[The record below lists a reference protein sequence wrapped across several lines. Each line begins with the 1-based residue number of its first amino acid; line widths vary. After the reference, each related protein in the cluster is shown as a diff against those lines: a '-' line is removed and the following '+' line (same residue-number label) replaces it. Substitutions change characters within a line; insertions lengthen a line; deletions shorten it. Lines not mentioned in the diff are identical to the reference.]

1 MTKDGDRPKSLAGA
15 GSGKPKLADVAR
27 VAGVSPATVSRV
39 LSSPDLVRAETR
51 RTVLDAVRALGYV
64 ADGAA
69 RALASGR
76 TRTIGSVVPTLSGAI
91 FARSTHAL
99 QMRLFEAGYHLL
111 VASHNY
117 DPQLETELT
126 RTLIERGVDALV
138 LVGLDH
144 APELLQIVENAG
156 VPLLLTWVLDRKS
169 RHPCIGFDNRRA
181 AARAAR
187 HLLDL
192 GHTRF
197 SVISGQTHHNDRAR
211 DRIQGVREE
220 LQAAGIVLDE
230 GCVVEEAFTLDGGR
244 EGLRR
249 ILGLS
254 PRPSAV
260 LCGNDVLAAGALL
273 EAQAQGLSVP
283 DDLSIC
289 GFDDSELAAQ
299 LPPGLTTMR
308 VPQEELGQRAAEH
321 LIRRLAGGLPVT
333 SEELAVDLI
342 LRGSTG
348 PALLAQRRARRR
360 RRGS

>member
-1 MTKDGDRPKSLAGA
+1 MTQDDDRRNSAVAGNA
-15 GSGKPKLADVAR
+15 KPKLADVAR

-39 LSSPDLVRAETR
+39 LSTPDMVRPDTR
-51 RTVLDAVRALGYV
+51 KTVLDAVRSLGYV

-99 QMRLFEAGYHLL
+99 QMRLFESGYHLL

-117 DPQLETELT
+117 DPELETELT

-144 APELLQIVENAG
+144 APELLQTVKNAG
-156 VPLLLTWVLDRKS
+156 VPLLLTWVLDRNS
-169 RHPCIGFDNRRA
+169 PHPCIGFDNRHA

-197 SVISGQTHHNDRAR
+197 AMISGQTHHNDRAR
-211 DRIQGVREE
+211 DRIGGVREE
-220 LQAAGIVLDE
+220 LRAAGLSLDDARIVE
-230 GCVVEEAFTLDGGR
+230 QPFTLDGGR

-249 ILGLS
+249 LIGWS
-254 PRPSAV
+254 PRPTAV

-273 EAQAQGLSVP
+273 EAQAQGLVVP
-283 DDLSIC
+283 DDISIC
-289 GFDDSELAAQ
+289 GFDDSDLAAQ

-308 VPQEELGQRAAEH
+308 VPQEELGRRAAEH
-321 LIRRLAGGLPVT
+321 LIRRLAGGSPVA

-348 PALLAQRRARRR
+348 PAHLLQRRMGRK